1 MQSIQAISRPAVHS
15 NKGTVTAARQDSI
28 HAALKMFELGGNAV
42 DAAVAAAY
50 VAGVIEP
57 METTLAGSGF
67 ALIATPD
74 GQTTSVNFGPKAPL
88 AAHAKLY
95 SISAAAGKDRGLGVT
110 TVDGLQNE
118 QGALAAGV
126 PHTLAGLAWLQ
137 EHFGVLS
144 RQQVMAPAI
153 EHASTGFAV
162 DAYYALEVLDSLAA
176 LRADPGASALFLTA
190 DGFPPTA
197 SHLGQATLGAN
208 HRLPQPALARSL
220 AMIAEKGVEV
230 FYQGELG
237 AALCRTHQELGGLLT
252 LADLANVTIH
262 NEPPLRMRFRDTVLH
277 VPPAPCGGLTELQ
290 MLGIWEALH
299 PTPITSA
306 YTAEQLCSLQSAMGY
321 AFADRYHWLGD
332 AAQVPVPEQALLSN
346 AYLKTLAA
354 HIQQRPGY
362 SPLTLCGTQT
372 PWSYFASHAVTNPWP
387 FQAHQDTPPIWTAS
401 DSTEPTAG
409 TTHICVSDASGMM
422 VTLTHTAANHFGAKV
437 VCERTGLLLDG
448 AMGWFNAHPNAAN
461 SIASAK
467 RPLANMGPMLV
478 TKNAKPLLA
487 LGAPGGRRII
497 SAISQ
502 LVLNTVERNMRIDE
516 ALHAPRIDGSGSTL
530 IASERLRHTLS
541 DTQQA
546 VRYVSEQHQGYGYEL
561 ARPSGIQ
568 LIDNTA
574 YAAID
579 PFSTGF
585 AAGV

>member
-15 NKGTVTAARQDSI
+15 KNGTVTAARQDSI
-28 HAALKMFELGGNAV
+28 NAALKMFELGGNAV

-67 ALIATPD
+67 ALIASSNGD
-74 GQTTSVNFGPKAPL
+74 TTSINFGPKAPL
-88 AAHAKLY
+88 AAHAMLY
-95 SISAAAGKDRGLGVT
+95 SISNSTGKDRGLGVT
-110 TVDGLQNE
+110 TVDGLKNE

-137 EHFGVLS
+137 EHYGALS

-153 EHASTGFAV
+153 ELASNGFTV
-162 DAYYALEVLDSLAA
+162 DAYYTLEALDSITA

-190 DGFPPTA
+190 EGLPPTA

-230 FYQGELG
+230 FYHGELG
-237 AALCRTHQELGGLLT
+237 AALCRTHRELGGLLT
-252 LADLANVTIH
+252 PADLANVTIQ
-262 NEPPLRMRFRDTVLH
+262 NEQPLRMHFRNTVLH
-277 VPPAPCGGLTELQ
+277 VPQAPCGGLTELQ
-290 MLGIWEALH
+290 ILGIWEALH
-299 PTPITSA
+299 PTPITQP
-306 YTAEQLCSLQSAMGY
+306 YTPEQLNSLQAAMGY

-332 AAQVPVPEQALLSN
+332 AAQVPVPEQALLSSP
-346 AYLKTLAA
+346 YLNTLAA
-354 HIQQRPGY
+354 KIRQHPGY
-362 SPLTLCGTQT
+362 SPLTRCGEET
-372 PWSYFASHAVTNPWP
+372 PWSYFASHAINNPWP
-387 FQAHQDTPPIWTAS
+387 FQTHQNEPPTWTAS
-401 DSTEPTAG
+401 DSTEPTSG
-409 TTHICVSDASGMM
+409 TTHICTCDSSGMM

-502 LVLNTVERNMRIDE
+502 IVLNTVERNMRIDD
-516 ALHAPRIDGSGSTL
+516 ALHAPRIDGSGGTL
-530 IASERLRHTLS
+530 IASERLRDTLS
-541 DTQQA
+541 KSHQT

-568 LIDNTA
+568 IVDDSA